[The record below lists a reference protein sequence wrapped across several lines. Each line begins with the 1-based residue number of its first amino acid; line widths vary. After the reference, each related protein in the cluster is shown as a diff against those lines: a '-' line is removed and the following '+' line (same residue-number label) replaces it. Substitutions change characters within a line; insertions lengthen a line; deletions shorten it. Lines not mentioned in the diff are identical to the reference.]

1 MNVLVSISLRNLVR
15 QKRRNI
21 LLGSAIAFGMMILL
35 LANSFSHGLS
45 DVIFNRIL
53 RYTSGHVS
61 VAFSQN
67 GNMYRMLFKDGDRI
81 MAIAKREIPD
91 VSGIQEAIGIMARAI
106 GNAATDNV
114 IMVGMDPKAS
124 GSEKDKKD
132 AAENFKM
139 LTGSFKDISRTD
151 VENPTLLAEN
161 KAKTL
166 NVKCNDILRVRYQD
180 IHGQNQAARLTV
192 VGIFKPANIFMSA
205 PIFLNLRD
213 LKRLGGYGPHD
224 IGQLYIILNKD
235 PRKFAVG
242 YADKLHAALEPGLAA
257 AFGTMQFAK
266 KNLPALALCF
276 KNDSGMRALLDDS
289 LKATASVQGRG
300 QAPFFRDGI
309 VLACGIAKA
318 LGVRAGDTCAFSYR
332 PKYEAAADTEKLA
345 VTAVLAPTHL
355 VPDNSV
361 LVNERRFYGF
371 FYDHWPRPVDS
382 IAGGAGL
389 VPLKSNP
396 IYGALAPEW
405 LLLKRTKTTTE
416 MQKQTK
422 EVTKLRSNAFTVN
435 VQSMYESASMVV
447 NLEKA
452 LNLITFAAVMVLFF
466 IILVGVVN
474 TLRMTIRER
483 TREIGTVRA
492 IGMQKKD
499 VRNSFLLETGFLA
512 LFSTVAGTIL
522 GFVAMAVLSLVKINA
537 QDNPLGM
544 LLVNGHLNFA
554 PTLVA
559 AVGYNILIVAIAVAT
574 AYFPARRA
582 SNLSAAAAFRHYE

>member
-67 GNMYRMLFKDGDRI
+67 GNMYRMLFKDGDRM
-81 MAIAKREIPD
+81 MAIAKKEIPD

-114 IMVGMDPKAS
+114 IMVGMDPKAK
-124 GSEKDKKD
+124 GTEKDRKE

-139 LTGSFKDISRTD
+139 LQGSFKDIERTD
-151 VENPTLLAEN
+151 VENPMLLSES
-161 KAKTL
+161 KAKAL
-166 NVKCNDILRVRYQD
+166 NVKYNDILRVRYQD

-235 PRKFAVG
+235 PRKFAVM
-242 YADKLHAALEPGLAA
+242 YADRLHAALEPGLAA
-257 AFGTMQFAK
+257 AYGELHFVKKTM
-266 KNLPALALCF
+266 PALTLCF
-276 KNDSGMRALLDDS
+276 KNDSAMRVLLSDS
-289 LKATASVQGRG
+289 LKAAQI
-300 QAPFFRDGI
+300 APGSKRNIFVNDGI
-309 VLACGIAKA
+309 VLAGGAATA
-318 LGVRAGDTCAFSYR
+318 LGVKAGDTCRFSFR
-332 PKYEAAADTEKLA
+332 GKYDVVDDTEKLA
-345 VTAVLAPTHL
+345 VTAVLAPTKL
-355 VPDNSV
+355 VQDNCV

-371 FYDHWPRPVDS
+371 YYDHWPRPVDS
-382 IAGGAGL
+382 TAGAGL
-389 VPLKSNP
+389 VPAKTSP
-396 IYGALAPEW
+396 IYTALAPEW

-422 EVTKLRSNAFTVN
+422 EVTKLKSRAFTVN

-466 IILVGVVN
+466 IILVGVIN

-512 LFSTVAGTIL
+512 LFSTIAGTIL
-522 GFVAMAVLSLVKINA
+522 AFVVMVVLSLVKINA

-544 LLVNGHLNFA
+544 LLVSGHLHFA
-554 PTLVA
+554 PTIVA
-559 AVGYNILIVAIAVAT
+559 VIGYNALIVAIAVAT
-574 AYFPARRA
+574 AFFPARRA
-582 SNLSAAAAFRHYE
+582 ANLSAAAAFRHYE

>member
-67 GNMYRMLFKDGDRI
+67 GNMYRMLFKDGDRM

-91 VSGIQEAIGIMARAI
+91 ISDIQEAIGIMARAI
-106 GNAATDNV
+106 GNAATDNT
-114 IMVGMDPKAS
+114 IMVGMDPKAK
-124 GSEKDKKD
+124 GSEKNRKD

-139 LTGSFKDISRTD
+139 IKGAFLDISRTD
-151 VENPTLLAEN
+151 VENPVLISES
-161 KAKTL
+161 KAKAL
-166 NVKCNDILRVRYQD
+166 NVKYNDIFRVRYQD
-180 IHGQNQAARLTV
+180 IHGQSQAARLTV
-192 VGIFKPANIFMSA
+192 VGIFKPANVFMSA
-205 PIFLNLRD
+205 PVFLNLYD

-235 PRKFAVG
+235 PKKFAVM

-257 AFGTMQFAK
+257 AYGTVTFAK
-266 KNLPALALCF
+266 KSSSGLALCF
-276 KNDSGMRALLDDS
+276 KNDSAMRALLADS
-289 LKATASVQGRG
+289 LKATVSSPGKG
-300 QAPFFRDGI
+300 PFFRDG
-309 VLACGIAKA
+309 VALAGGLAKA
-318 LGVRAGDTCAFSYR
+318 LGVRPGDTCLFTYR
-332 PKYEAAADTEKLA
+332 PKYENADFTEKFA
-345 VTAVLAPTHL
+345 VTAVLAPSKL
-355 VPDNSV
+355 VPDNSF
-361 LVNERRFYGF
+361 LVNERQYYGF
-371 FYDHWPRPVDS
+371 YYDHWPRPVDS
-382 IAGGAGL
+382 TAGAGM
-389 VPLKSNP
+389 VPAKSSP

-416 MQKQTK
+416 MQKLTK
-422 EVTKLRSNAFTVN
+422 EVTKLKSRAFTVN

-466 IILVGVVN
+466 IILIGVIN

-499 VRNSFLLETGFLA
+499 VRNSFLYETGFLA
-512 LFSTVAGTIL
+512 LFSTSAGTIL
-522 GFVAMAVLSLVKINA
+522 AFAVMAGLSAVTIKA

-544 LLVNGHLNFA
+544 LLVNGHLHFA
-554 PTLVA
+554 PTVA
-559 AVGYNILIVAIAVAT
+559 ATVGYNALIVAIAVGT
-574 AYFPARRA
+574 AFFPARRA
-582 SNLSAAAAFRHYE
+582 ANLSAAAAFRHYE